1 MIMGEGS
8 ITKPSG
14 WKCSKKMKVLTGNP
28 HLAVERAEDLE
39 AIEVAISGVQ
49 ESLRASQLVI
59 GYRSNG
65 RPVLKQNFLGRL
77 LHSLQDIQNDEY
89 ISLASFEE
97 RSADW

>member
-1 MIMGEGS
+1 MIAAILNVDRE
-8 ITKPSG
+8 
-14 WKCSKKMKVLTGNP
+14 
-28 HLAVERAEDLE
+28 EDLE
-39 AIEVAISGVQ
+39 AIEAAISKVQ

-65 RPVLKQNFLGRL
+65 SPVLKQNFLGRL

-89 ISLASFEE
+89 ISLASFET

>member
-1 MIMGEGS
+1 M
-8 ITKPSG
+8 TKEEAAAR
-14 WKCSKKMKVLTGNP
+14 KCSIIEAI
-28 HLAVERAEDLE
+28 LAVDRAEDLE